1 MSYDK
6 FLLLQNSTLQNK
18 ISAAH
23 CVTDYDGSAKLAN
36 TYQVAAGKIYSEYG
50 DPRDLTA
57 QYVEVSYVTQEI
69 KLINI
74 IWKMN
79 RV

>member
-1 MSYDK
+1 MSNNK
-6 FLLLQNSTLQNK
+6 FLLFQNLTIQNK

-23 CVTDYDGSAKLAN
+23 CVTDYDGNAKLAN

-57 QYVEVSYVTQEI
+57 QYVEVRYVTHEI

-74 IWKMN
+74 I
-79 RV
+79 